1 MTNMISLQKGG
12 NTVLSERGMIT
23 VEVRWNSASV
33 LDVSSFLVAA
43 NGKVP
48 SDDYMIFYNQETDPD
63 RSVWLKENEVNKVV
77 FTIQLEKLS
86 PTIQHCFFTATLEG
100 SSTFATVQGLSI
112 TVKGTH
118 GEICYQINDA
128 TEERALVLAE
138 VYRHQSKF
146 KFRAIGRGFNG
157 GLKPLAESYG
167 VEVEES
173 EAPEAPEAP
182 EVPEVPKASKAPSV
196 PHREPVQEINLSKID
211 LLKRKVSISLEK
223 KKIALEKSR
232 VAVVFDAS
240 GSMIKLYQSG
250 TIQRAFERVL
260 AVAACMDDNGELDV
274 WFFGSKFMKA
284 RSVTERD
291 YEDYIRKTYPTP
303 RIFGGLGSG
312 NNEPPVMKDI
322 IDHYIKKEPR
332 KDIPAYIIFF
342 SDGGI
347 YKDNEIAKILVNA
360 SKQNIFWQFVGLGN
374 ANYGILQR
382 LDNLPGR
389 FIDNA
394 SFFALDDLDK
404 ISDEE
409 LYNRLLNEFP
419 QWLKEA
425 REKGILH

>member
-1 MTNMISLQKGG
+1 MTNIVSLQKGG
-12 NTVLSERGMIT
+12 NTILAESGTIT
-23 VEVRWNSASV
+23 VELRWSSTSI
-33 LDVSSFLVAA
+33 LDVSSFLVGA

-48 SDDYMIFYNQETDPD
+48 SDAYMVFYNQETEPE
-63 RSVWLKENEVNKVV
+63 RSVWLTTNETNKVV

-100 SSTFATVQGLSI
+100 NATFATVQGLSI
-112 TVKGTH
+112 TVKSRQ
-118 GEICYQINDA
+118 GEVCYQIDDA

-138 VYRHQSKF
+138 VYRHQATF

-167 VEVEES
+167 VEVEE
-173 EAPEAPEAP
+173 P
-182 EVPEVPKASKAPSV
+182 EVPSIPSS
-196 PHREPVQEINLSKID
+196 EPVQEVHLTKID
-211 LLKRKVSISLEK
+211 LLKKKVSISLEK
-223 KKIALEKSR
+223 KKIGFEKSR
-232 VAVVFDAS
+232 IAVVFDAS
-240 GSMIKLYQSG
+240 GSMTQLYQRG

-291 YEDYIRKTYPTP
+291 FEDYIQQTYPVP
-303 RIFGGLGSG
+303 QMFGGLGSG

-322 IDHYIKKEPR
+322 IRHYVKKEPR

-347 YKDNEIAKILVNA
+347 YKDKEIAKILIDA
-360 SKQNIFWQFVGLGN
+360 SQHNIFWQFVGLGN
-374 ANYGILQR
+374 ANYGVLQK
-382 LDNLPGR
+382 LDDLPGR

-394 SFFALDDLDK
+394 DFFALDDLDK
-404 ISDEE
+404 ITDEE
-409 LYNRLLNEFP
+409 LYDRLLNEFP
-419 QWLKEA
+419 QWLREA
-425 REKGILH
+425 RAKGILH

>member
-1 MTNMISLQKGG
+1 MTNIVSLQKGG
-12 NTVLSERGMIT
+12 NTVLAESGTIT
-23 VEVRWNSASV
+23 VELRWSSTSI
-33 LDVSSFLVAA
+33 LDVSSFLVGA

-48 SDDYMIFYNQETDPD
+48 SDAYMVFYNQETEPE
-63 RSVWLKENEVNKVV
+63 RSVWLTTNETNKVV

-100 SSTFATVQGLSI
+100 NATFATVQGLSI
-112 TVKGTH
+112 TVKSRQ
-118 GEICYQINDA
+118 GEVCYQIDDA

-138 VYRHQSKF
+138 VYRHQATF

-167 VEVEES
+167 VEVEE
-173 EAPEAPEAP
+173 P
-182 EVPEVPKASKAPSV
+182 EVPSIPSS
-196 PHREPVQEINLSKID
+196 EPVQEVHLTKID
-211 LLKRKVSISLEK
+211 LLKKKVSISLEK
-223 KKIALEKSR
+223 KKIGFEKSR
-232 VAVVFDAS
+232 IAVVFDAS
-240 GSMIKLYQSG
+240 GSMTQLYQRG

-291 YEDYIRKTYPTP
+291 FEDYIQQTYPVP
-303 RIFGGLGSG
+303 QMFGGLGSG

-322 IDHYIKKEPR
+322 IRHYVKKEPR

-347 YKDNEIAKILVNA
+347 YKDKEIAKILIDA
-360 SKQNIFWQFVGLGN
+360 SQHNIFWQFVGLGN
-374 ANYGILQR
+374 ANYGVLQK
-382 LDNLPGR
+382 LDDLPGR

-394 SFFALDDLDK
+394 DFFALDDLDK
-404 ISDEE
+404 ITDEE
-409 LYNRLLNEFP
+409 LYDRLLNEFP
-419 QWLKEA
+419 QWLREA
-425 REKGILH
+425 RAKGILH

>member
-1 MTNMISLQKGG
+1 MANIVSLQKGG
-12 NTVLSERGMIT
+12 NTVLSESGSLS
-23 VEVRWNSASV
+23 VEVRWSSTSV

-43 NGKVP
+43 DGKVP
-48 SDDYMIFYNQETDPD
+48 SDEYMIFYNQETDPE
-63 RSVWLKENEVNKVV
+63 RSVWLKENDMNKVV

-100 SSTFATVQGLSI
+100 NSTFDTVQGLSI

-118 GEICYQINDA
+118 GEVCYQIDDA

-167 VEVEES
+167 VEVEE
-173 EAPEAPEAP
+173 P
-182 EVPEVPKASKAPSV
+182 EVPEAPSV
-196 PHREPVQEINLSKID
+196 PQNEPVQDVNLSKID

-240 GSMIKLYQSG
+240 GSMTQLYRNG

-291 YEDYIRKTYPTP
+291 FEDYIKQTYPGP
-303 RIFGGLGSG
+303 KIFGGLGMD

-322 IDHYIKKEPR
+322 IHHYVKKEPR

-342 SDGGI
+342 SDGGV
-347 YKDNEIAKILVNA
+347 YKDKEIAKILVDA
-360 SKQNIFWQFVGLGN
+360 SKRNLFWQFVGLGN
-374 ANYGILQR
+374 ANYGVLR
-382 LDNLPGR
+382 KLDNLPGR
-389 FIDNA
+389 KIDNA
-394 SFFALDDLDK
+394 NFFALDDLDK

-419 QWLKEA
+419 IWLKEA
-425 REKGILH
+425 RKKGILH

>member
-1 MTNMISLQKGG
+1 MSNIVSLQKGG
-12 NTVLSERGMIT
+12 NTVLAESGTII
-23 VEVRWNSASV
+23 VEVRWNSTSV

-48 SDDYMIFYNQETDPD
+48 SDDYMVFYNQETEPEQ
-63 RSVWLKENEVNKVV
+63 SVNLTTNDKNRVV

-86 PTIQHCFFTATLEG
+86 SIIQQCFFTATLEG
-100 SSTFATVQGLSI
+100 NSTFAAVQGLSI
-112 TVKGTH
+112 TVKSTQ
-118 GEICYQINDA
+118 GEVCYQIDDA

-167 VEVEES
+167 VEVEE
-173 EAPEAPEAP
+173 P
-182 EVPEVPKASKAPSV
+182 EVPSIPKI
-196 PHREPVQEINLSKID
+196 EPIQEINLTKID
-211 LLKRKVSISLEK
+211 LLKKKVAISLEK
-223 KKIALEKSR
+223 KKIASEKAR

-240 GSMIKLYQSG
+240 GSMTNLYHRG

-284 RSVTERD
+284 KSVTEHD
-291 YEDYIRKTYPTP
+291 FEGYIQRTYPAP
-303 RIFGGLGSG
+303 KMFGGLGAG

-322 IDHYIKKEPR
+322 IQHYVKKEPR
-332 KDIPAYIIFF
+332 KDMPSYVIFF

-347 YKDNEIAKILVNA
+347 YQDKEIAKILVDA
-360 SKQNIFWQFVGLGN
+360 AKQNIFWQFIGLGN
-374 ANYGILQR
+374 ANYGVLR
-382 LDNLPGR
+382 KLDDLPGR
-389 FIDNA
+389 LIDNA
-394 SFFALDDLDK
+394 DFFALDDLDK
-404 ISDEE
+404 VSDEE
-409 LYNRLLNEFP
+409 LYNRLFDEFP
-419 QWLKEA
+419 KWLKEA

>member
-1 MTNMISLQKGG
+1 MANSMSLQKGG
-12 NTVLSERGMIT
+12 NTVLAESGMII
-23 VEVRWNSASV
+23 VEVQWNSTSV
-33 LDVSSFLVAA
+33 LDVSTFLVGA

-48 SDDYMIFYNQETDPD
+48 SDDYMVFYNQETEPE
-63 RSVWLKENEVNKVV
+63 RSVWLTMNEMNKVV
-77 FTIQLEKLS
+77 FTIQLEQLS

-100 SSTFATVQGLSI
+100 NATFNTVQGLRI
-112 TVKGTH
+112 TVKSAQ
-118 GEICYQINDA
+118 GEVCYQIDDA

-138 VYRHQSKF
+138 VYRHQAKF

-167 VEVEES
+167 VEVEE
-173 EAPEAPEAP
+173 PETPSASLEEPIQ
-182 EVPEVPKASKAPSV
+182 EV
-196 PHREPVQEINLSKID
+196 NLTKID
-211 LLKRKVSISLEK
+211 LLKKKVSISLEK
-223 KKIALEKSR
+223 KNIAFEKSR

-240 GSMIKLYQSG
+240 GSMTQLYQKG

-291 YEDYIRKTYPTP
+291 FEDYIQQTYPIP
-303 RIFGGLGSG
+303 KMFGGLGVG

-322 IDHYIKKEPR
+322 IHHYVKKEPR

-347 YKDNEIAKILVNA
+347 YKDKEIAKILTDA
-360 SKQNIFWQFVGLGN
+360 SKQNIFWQFIGLGN
-374 ANYGILQR
+374 ANYGVLQK
-382 LDNLPGR
+382 LDDLPGR

-394 SFFALDDLDK
+394 DFFALDDFDK

-409 LYNRLLNEFP
+409 LYNRLLTEFP

-425 REKGILH
+425 RAKGILH

>member
-1 MTNMISLQKGG
+1 MEL
-12 NTVLSERGMIT
+12 
-23 VEVRWNSASV
+23 RWSSTSI
-33 LDVSSFLVAA
+33 LDVSSFLVGA

-48 SDDYMIFYNQETDPD
+48 SDAYMVFYNQETEPE
-63 RSVWLKENEVNKVV
+63 RSVWLTTNETNKVV

-100 SSTFATVQGLSI
+100 NATFATVQGLSI
-112 TVKGTH
+112 TVKSSQ
-118 GEICYQINDA
+118 GEVCYQIDDA

-138 VYRHQSKF
+138 VYRHQATF

-167 VEVEES
+167 VEVEE
-173 EAPEAPEAP
+173 P
-182 EVPEVPKASKAPSV
+182 EVPSIPSS
-196 PHREPVQEINLSKID
+196 EPVQEVHLTKID
-211 LLKRKVSISLEK
+211 LLKKKVSISLEK
-223 KKIALEKSR
+223 KKIGFEKSR
-232 VAVVFDAS
+232 IAVVFDAS
-240 GSMIKLYQSG
+240 GSMTQLYQRG

-291 YEDYIRKTYPTP
+291 FEDYIQQTYPVP
-303 RIFGGLGSG
+303 QMFGGLGSG

-322 IDHYIKKEPR
+322 IRHYVKKEPR

-347 YKDNEIAKILVNA
+347 YKDKEIAKILIDA
-360 SKQNIFWQFVGLGN
+360 SQHNIFWQFVGLWN
-374 ANYGILQR
+374 ANYGVLQK
-382 LDNLPGR
+382 LDDLPGR

-394 SFFALDDLDK
+394 DFFALDDLDK
-404 ISDEE
+404 ITDEE
-409 LYNRLLNEFP
+409 LYDRLLNEFP
-419 QWLKEA
+419 QWLREA
-425 REKGILH
+425 RAKGILH

>member
-1 MTNMISLQKGG
+1 MTNIVSLQKGG
-12 NTVLSERGMIT
+12 NTVLSESGIIT
-23 VEVRWNSASV
+23 VEVQWNSTSV

-48 SDDYMIFYNQETDPD
+48 SDDYMIFYNQETDPE
-63 RSVWLKENEVNKVV
+63 RSVWLKANDKNKVV

-100 SSTFATVQGLSI
+100 NTTFDSVQGLSI

-118 GEICYQINDA
+118 GEVCYQIDDA
-128 TEERALVLAE
+128 TEEKALVLAE

-167 VEVEES
+167 VEVEE
-173 EAPEAPEAP
+173 PD
-182 EVPEVPKASKAPSV
+182 VPVASSV
-196 PHREPVQEINLSKID
+196 PHIEPVQEVNLTKID

-232 VAVVFDAS
+232 VTVVFDAS
-240 GSMIKLYQSG
+240 GSMTQLYRNG

-291 YEDYIRKTYPTP
+291 FEDYIKQTYPIPKT
-303 RIFGGLGSG
+303 FGGLGSG

-322 IDHYIKKEPR
+322 IHHYITNEPR

-347 YKDNEIAKILVNA
+347 YKDKEIAKILVDA
-360 SKQNIFWQFVGLGN
+360 SKQNLFWQFVGLGN
-374 ANYGILQR
+374 ANYGVLQK

-394 SFFALDDLDK
+394 DFFALDDLDK

-419 QWLKEA
+419 IWLKEA